1 MALVTFVDDQ
11 APYLNAQNLNNNFT
25 YLEGLITTDTQ
36 RSGTL
41 TLTANGKNTFNIDVS
56 RTGYTPLGVLF
67 IDTTSNDV
75 CIMKYSQF
83 GNTVYVRLLNTLNSN
98 IEFTVNV
105 KVLYKKD

>member
-1 MALVTFVDDQ
+1 MALITFVNDSP
-11 APYLNAQNLNNNFT
+11 PYLNAENLNNNFT
-25 YLEGLITTDTQ
+25 WLEGLITTDTQ

-41 TLTANGKNTFNIDVS
+41 TLTANQKNTFTIDVS

-83 GNTVYVRLLNTLNSN
+83 GPNVYVRLLNTLNSN
-98 IEFTVNV
+98 IEFTINV
-105 KVLYKKD
+105 KILYQKN